1 MQHIREDQIWWTFA
15 RWWHFSTCWFQM
27 FHIISSLYNI
37 FHFTI
42 QAVFSLVMVNLISLP
57 SLYSSDLTCAVSH
70 GCWLWQMTDDAK
82 EEGWGWPRHLPW
94 PALLHH
100 GGCQP
105 HMDPVRKSWNQHMTS
120 FIIFALGI
128 VQVNYHRPD
137 SRWRRLHYGRWTSPD
152 PASPPPPNHRNTWQS
167 EKGVRNFQVLV
178 LGSVFQFSCTACS
191 LLTIWEKILKLSKM
205 FQLDHSIQKI
215 KCHHNLK
222 FPVTREVFIRIF

>member
-1 MQHIREDQIWWTFA
+1 MRLTSPSALTSSPAPWRLPATYGPCQEKLK
-15 RWWHFSTCWFQM
+15 STYDIVYHLC
-27 FHIISSLYNI
+27 SSY
-37 FHFTI
+37 
-42 QAVFSLVMVNLISLP
+42 
-57 SLYSSDLTCAVSH
+57 H
-70 GCWLWQMTDDAK
+70 GT
-82 EEGWGWPRHLPW
+82 
-94 PALLHH
+94 
-100 GGCQP
+100 
-105 HMDPVRKSWNQHMTS
+105 
-120 FIIFALGI
+120 